1 VGPRGG
7 GRGVTMP
14 ADADDLRGFYER
26 AYAPT
31 ADDERHGRWRALS
44 AVAKA
49 DHVVRLAASID
60 RADPGAVAEIGCGD
74 GAVLAEL
81 GRRGFGRTRVGFE
94 ISTAAAEMSAQRP
107 EIDRAVA
114 FDGDHIPAADGD
126 YDLAFATHV
135 LEHVP
140 DPAPL
145 LREIMRV
152 ARAVIVEVPL
162 ERNLS
167 ARRPAARAASQ
178 AAGHLQRF
186 DRAQV
191 RALVTDAGWRIRGE
205 IVDPLALAVHLL
217 DRRTP
222 AAHAKGLAKWAVR
235 RVLAVRPEVGT
246 RLFTVH
252 YALVAIPPDD
262 R

>member
-1 VGPRGG
+1 
-7 GRGVTMP
+7 VTMP
-14 ADADDLRGFYER
+14 PGASDLRGFYER

-31 ADDERHGRWRALS
+31 ADAERHGRWRALS

-49 DHVVRLAASID
+49 DHVVRLAAAID
-60 RADPGAVAEIGCGD
+60 RRDPGVVAEIGCGD

-81 GRRGFGRTRVGFE
+81 GRRGFGRTRVGYE
-94 ISTAAAEMSAQRP
+94 ISTAAVEMAAQRP

-114 FDGDHIPAADGD
+114 FDGEQIPAVEGE
-126 YDLAFATHV
+126 YDLALATHV

-140 DPAPL
+140 DPAPV

-186 DRAQV
+186 DRARM
-191 RALVTDAGWRIRGE
+191 RALVAETGWLVRGE
-205 IVDPLALAVHLL
+205 IVDPLGLAVHLF
-217 DRRTP
+217 DRHTRG
-222 AAHAKGLAKWAVR
+222 ARAKGFAKWAVR
-235 RVLAVRPEVGT
+235 RVLSARPEVGT

-252 YALVAIPPDD
+252 YALVATPPGE

>member
-1 VGPRGG
+1 VGARRGH
-7 GRGVTMP
+7 RVTTP
-14 ADADDLRGFYER
+14 ADTGDLRGFYER

-31 ADDERHGRWRALS
+31 ADAERHGRWRALS

-49 DHVVRLAASID
+49 DHVVRLAAAIGRD
-60 RADPGAVAEIGCGD
+60 DPGVVAEIGCGD

-94 ISTAAAEMSAQRP
+94 ISTAAVEMAGQRP
-107 EIDRAVA
+107 EVDDAVA
-114 FDGDHIPAADGD
+114 FDGEHIPAGD
-126 YDLAFATHV
+126 AAYDLAFATHV

-140 DPAPL
+140 DPARV
-145 LREIMRV
+145 LRELTRV
-152 ARAVIVEVPL
+152 ARAVVIEVPL

-186 DRAQV
+186 DRAAV
-191 RALVTDAGWRIRGE
+191 RALVAETGWDVRSE
-205 IVDPLALAVHLL
+205 IVDPLGLEVHLF
-217 DRRTP
+217 DRGTT
-222 AAHAKGLAKWAVR
+222 AARAKGLAKWAVR
-235 RVLAVRPEVGT
+235 RVLAVRPEIGT

-252 YALVAIPPDD
+252 FAVAATPPDE